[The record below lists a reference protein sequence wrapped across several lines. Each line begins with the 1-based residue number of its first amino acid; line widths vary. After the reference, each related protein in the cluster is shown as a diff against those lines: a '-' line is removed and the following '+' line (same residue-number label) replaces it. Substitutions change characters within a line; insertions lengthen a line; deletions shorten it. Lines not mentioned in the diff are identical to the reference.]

1 MNSHHIIFE
10 CEALEGIRRNSFK
23 KLIEP
28 DTLEQGPE
36 NPQEYKYNIKPK
48 ELVQFLKNI
57 RKRCKLIPGYDDEE

>member
-10 CEALEGIRRNSFK
+10 CEALEEIRRNSFK

-28 DTLEQGPE
+28 DTLEEGPE
-36 NPQEYKYNIKPK
+36 NPQRYKYNIKPK